1 MNWSDLPLKP
11 TPRVLRQ
18 FAAAWTVVF
27 LALGLH
33 QALVRG
39 HPATG
44 LVFSAVS
51 VVGLVGLF
59 RPASLRWLFV
69 GATIAAFPVGW
80 LVTWLVLAIMFYL
93 VLTPVALVFR
103 WRGRDALQLRRKS
116 EGASFWTTR
125 SDLPDAGRYLKQF

>member
-39 HPATG
+39 HPAAG
-44 LVFSAVS
+44 LVLGAVS
-51 VVGLVGLF
+51 AIGLVGLF
-59 RPASLRWLFV
+59 RPASVRWLFV
-69 GATIAAFPVGW
+69 GATVAAFPVGW

-103 WRGRDALQLRRKS
+103 WRGRDALQLRRKP
-116 EGASFWTTR
+116 GCASFWITR
-125 SDLPDAGRYLKQF
+125 SDTPDAGRYLKQF

>member
-11 TPRVLRQ
+11 TNRVLRQ

-39 HPATG
+39 HSTTG

-69 GATIAAFPVGW
+69 GATVAAFPVGW
-80 LVTWLVLAIMFYL
+80 PVTRVVLAIMFYL

-116 EGASFWTTR
+116 GCASFWTTR
-125 SDLPDAGRYLKQF
+125 GDSPEAGRYLKQF

>member
-18 FAAAWTVVF
+18 FAAAWTVIF

-33 QALVRG
+33 QALARG
-39 HPATG
+39 HPAAG
-44 LVFSAVS
+44 IIFGAVS

-80 LVTWLVLAIMFYL
+80 LVTQMVLAIMFYL

-103 WRGRDALQLRRKS
+103 WRGRDALQLRRKP

-125 SDLPDAGRYLKQF
+125 SDSPDAGRYLKQF

>member
-18 FAAAWTVVF
+18 FAAAWAVIF

-33 QALVRG
+33 QTLVRG
-39 HPATG
+39 HPAAG
-44 LVFSAVS
+44 IVFCVVSA
-51 VVGLVGLF
+51 VGLVGLF

-69 GATIAAFPVGW
+69 GATVAAFPVGW
-80 LVTWLVLAIMFYL
+80 LVTRMILVIMFYL

-103 WRGRDALQLRRKS
+103 WRGRDALQLRRKP

-125 SDLPDAGRYLKQF
+125 SDSPDAGRYLKQF